1 MAILSTAAR
10 GIGKRQQGGS
20 VPADIAG
27 RIAGGMGPALG
38 RALRPRRPPDEQGR
52 TGDYSR
58 YENAY
63 PGYAK
68 GGKVKPRHRQRGGEV
83 TESEEHH
90 EKERK
95 LIGELHRMEEKE
107 KVEHRQFGGPAI
119 PKPKLAPGSSARG
132 MQSKIG
138 SRQLRD
144 TGPRYPKQAQGYVR

>member
-10 GIGKRQQGGS
+10 KKMPAKSFALPGKGEGAGGKGAGSYPIPDESHGRNALSRVAQHGTPEQKKTVRAKVHAKFPGIG
-20 VPADIAG
+20 
-27 RIAGGMGPALG
+27 
-38 RALRPRRPPDEQGR
+38 
-52 TGDYSR
+52 
-58 YENAY
+58 
-63 PGYAK
+63 
-68 GGKVKPRHRQRGGEV
+68 RQRGGEV